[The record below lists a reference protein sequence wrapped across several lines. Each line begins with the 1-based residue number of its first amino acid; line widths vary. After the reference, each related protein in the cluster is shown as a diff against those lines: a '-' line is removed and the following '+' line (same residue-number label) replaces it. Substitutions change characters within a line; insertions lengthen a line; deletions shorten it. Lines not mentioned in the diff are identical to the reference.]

1 MLAVF
6 EKTELQVLLRDFYE
20 LTGIRTVVFD
30 AWGEDILSYP
40 QERPRFCSLIRS
52 TPLGREACLT
62 CDRNACR
69 MARRKKEAIV
79 YPCHAGL
86 IEVIAPIR
94 AGGATV
100 GYLLLSHIVQGADEA
115 AEWELVKK
123 CCEPYGISEELL
135 REAYTGLTRT
145 PYRILQSAA
154 DLLLL
159 AANAMYQAR
168 LARLAPDSIHA
179 RLSRF
184 LERHLAED
192 LSGERICR
200 EFGISR
206 TTLYKLSRELFG
218 CGISDHISRLRI
230 QAAASLLT
238 GSDLTNAE
246 ICRRVGIRDYNY
258 FFRIFRKQMGMTPRE
273 YRRKYAQ
280 SALAS
285 PLASLPGE
293 ENSSQD

>member
-1 MLAVF
+1 MCI
-6 EKTELQVLLRDFYE
+6 RD
-20 LTGIRTVVFD
+20 R
-30 AWGEDILSYP
+30 
-40 QERPRFCSLIRS
+40 
-52 TPLGREACLT
+52 
-62 CDRNACR
+62 
-69 MARRKKEAIV
+69 
-79 YPCHAGL
+79 
-86 IEVIAPIR
+86 
-94 AGGATV
+94 
-100 GYLLLSHIVQGADEA
+100 
-115 AEWELVKK
+115 
-123 CCEPYGISEELL
+123 
-135 REAYTGLTRT
+135 
-145 PYRILQSAA
+145 
-154 DLLLL
+154 
-159 AANAMYQAR
+159 YQAR

-238 GSDLTNAE
+238 GGDLTNAE

>member
-52 TPLGREACLT
+52 TPLGREACWPAT
-62 CDRNACR
+62 ETPAGWPGGK
-69 MARRKKEAIV
+69 RKRS
-79 YPCHAGL
+79 C
-86 IEVIAPIR
+86 IR
-94 AGGATV
+94 AMPDSSRSSLRSRPAERRSGTFAEPYRAG
-100 GYLLLSHIVQGADEA
+100 GADEA
-115 AEWELVKK
+115 AEWDLVKK
-123 CCEPYGISEELL
+123 ML
-135 REAYTGLTRT
+135 RALRDSRGAAPGGVYWTDAH

-184 LERHLAED
+184 LERHLGED

-218 CGISDHISRLRI
+218 CGISGPYL
-230 QAAASLLT
+230 AAADSGGRVASDGQRSHKRRDLPACRHPRLQLLFPNLPQAD
-238 GSDLTNAE
+238 GDDPA
-246 ICRRVGIRDYNY
+246 
-258 FFRIFRKQMGMTPRE
+258 Q

-293 ENSSQD
+293 ENPSQD

>member
-6 EKTELQVLLRDFYE
+6 EKTELLVLLRDFYE

-52 TPLGREACLT
+52 TPRGREACLA

-69 MARRKKEAIV
+69 IARGKRQAIV

-86 IEVIAPIR
+86 IEVIAPIE
-94 AGGATV
+94 ANGATV
-100 GYLLLSHIVQGADEA
+100 GYLLLSHIVQGADEK
-115 AEWELVKK
+115 AEWELVREK
-123 CCEPYGISEELL
+123 CAPYGISEPLL
-135 REAYTGLTRT
+135 FEAYTGLTRT
-145 PYRILQSAA
+145 PYRVLQSAA
-154 DLLLL
+154 DLLML
-159 AANAMYQAR
+159 AATSMYQAR
-168 LARLAPDSIHA
+168 LARLAPDSLQA
-179 RLSRF
+179 RLNRF
-184 LERHLAED
+184 LEQHLAED
-192 LSGERICR
+192 LSGDRICR
-200 EFGISR
+200 EFQISR

-258 FFRIFRKQMGMTPRE
+258 FFRLFRKQMGMTPRE
-273 YRRKYAQ
+273 YRRRDAR
-280 SALAS
+280 AGLAS
-285 PLASLPGE
+285 TLEALPGPE
-293 ENSSQD
+293 KSSQD